1 MTKIKN
7 DKRTNTDLQNNK
19 QKTKDRTTPIKIWG
33 ELRGVPEG

>member
-7 DKRTNTDLQNNK
+7 DKRTNTGLQSTK
-19 QKTKDRTTPIKIWG
+19 EKTKDRTTPIKTWG